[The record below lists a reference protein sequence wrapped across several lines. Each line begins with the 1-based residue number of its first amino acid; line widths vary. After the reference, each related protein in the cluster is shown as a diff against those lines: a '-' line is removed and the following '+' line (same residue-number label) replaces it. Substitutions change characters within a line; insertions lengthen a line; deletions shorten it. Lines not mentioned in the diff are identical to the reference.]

1 VRSKFEYGSEA
12 EAIEL
17 RKQAIDMPDGIRRDD
32 LLRIARQ
39 IGSSP
44 QPKHVEATRGL
55 KGPWCQWSGCRTQT
69 PSRCGQNRYLQA
81 NLRPITYAEETQVIV
96 PAISSS

>member
-1 VRSKFEYGSEA
+1 MPDLRQVLKFEYGSEA

-39 IGSSP
+39 IEL
-44 QPKHVEATRGL
+44 V
-55 KGPWCQWSGCRTQT
+55 
-69 PSRCGQNRYLQA
+69 A
-81 NLRPITYAEETQVIV
+81 NLDKSLRPDSALR
-96 PAISSS
+96 P